1 MLRRHVP
8 MLKSSSALASDRAT
22 TEDITRMGTIR
33 TVLIIGRTMATPTTG
48 LIIGTAATVTTATT
62 VIIATITGIE

>member
-1 MLRRHVP
+1 

-48 LIIGTAATVTTATT
+48 LIIGTAATGTT
-62 VIIATITGIE
+62 VIIATISGIE

>member
-1 MLRRHVP
+1 

-48 LIIGTAATVTTATT
+48 LIIGTAPTGTT